1 MKRIL
6 QIILMILLLTPSFL
20 WLHNSRSHQ
29 LGSLKLQGEK
39 AVYSHYARI
48 SSTSYPILHHDKL
61 FLISISDPY
70 IYEFE
75 MGDQPTNI
83 NRYEIGGKA
92 KTFLRKDDQLVIA
105 YQENLIKNRLVSIKT
120 FDLNSCDIE
129 ILVNQAKVRGDMASN
144 IVAYED
150 GIYTWALEEDQ
161 ITHIWT
167 DGSQVLERKTGI
179 SLGPKS
185 EAGFNLNQL
194 DSNLPVFELSEDPGK
209 AYLLSPSD
217 SQELVKVEG
226 HYDLPFLNDQAFMNL
241 RETEEYSRFYFKDD
255 HVLARLKSESEEWE
269 DLLSQWIKTSDLVE
283 QTKDELKNSAPGQ
296 HITDVFRLPNFE
308 PVKNMVTTSYLYPE
322 SLAISGSMDFSEN
335 YDAVMAQG
343 RVVRQYQNLLSENN
357 KALEDYM
364 SNHQLKDFIL
374 SPTSIFLLFA
384 QVIMLVIGFKVLKKG
399 GHRNDI

>member
-6 QIILMILLLTPSFL
+6 QILLIILLLTPSFL
-20 WLHNSRSHQ
+20 WLHNSNSHQ

-48 SSTSYPILHHDKL
+48 SSTSYPILHQDKL

-70 IYEFE
+70 IYEFDME
-75 MGDQPTNI
+75 DQPTNL
-83 NRYEIGGKA
+83 NRYEIGGKS
-92 KTFLRKDDQLVIA
+92 KIFLKKDNQLVIA

-120 FDLNSCDIE
+120 FDLDKSE
-129 ILVNQAKVRGDMASN
+129 IGVLVNQAKVRGDMPSN
-144 IVAYED
+144 IVAYD
-150 GIYTWALEEDQ
+150 GGIYTWALEEDQ
-161 ITHIWT
+161 INQIWT
-167 DGSQVLERKTGI
+167 DGSQVLERKTGLTLN
-179 SLGPKS
+179 STGD
-185 EAGFNLNQL
+185 AGFNLNQQ
-194 DSNLPVFELSEDPGK
+194 DSNIPVFELSDDQNK
-209 AYLLSPSD
+209 AYLLSPTD
-217 SQELVKVEG
+217 SQELVKVAG
-226 HYDLPFLNDQAFMNL
+226 HYDLPFLNDEALMDL
-241 RETEEYSRFYFKDD
+241 METEKYSRFYFNGD
-255 HVLARLKSESEEWE
+255 HMLARLKSESEDWE

-283 QTKDELKNSAPGQ
+283 QTKDELKHSAPVE
-296 HITDVFRLPNFE
+296 HVTDVFRLPDLE
-308 PVKNMVTTSYLYPE
+308 PVKEMVTRSYLYPE

-343 RVVRQYQNLLSENN
+343 RVVRHYQNLLSENN